1 MSYKLDLN
9 LFTRQGAFLSVF
21 ALLLLMSA
29 IRSVSFAQQTPEPAT
44 TKSDSGP
51 CIINPHFN
59 AGNVDCGIAVDMKK
73 SPFYP
78 SRAST
83 AKEGGYLDINMFDP
97 PEICQGC
104 HQEIYNQWKGSM
116 HSNAWNDP
124 VYLAL
129 MRAAS
134 KATKGLTDNLC
145 IGCHTPIGLTTG
157 ESSPGGEKLSQIS
170 KNGVQCDFCHNISA
184 STGIGNASFVLTP
197 HKYGRSLKFGPFKDA
212 SSPYHDTT
220 YSDLHTKSE
229 LCGTCHNVTHPLNR
243 IPIERTYDEW
253 KDSPYPGEGIGCQE
267 CHMSPGPGFRKN
279 PGRAAIGAKER
290 EHIFTHYFVGGNTLV
305 TAMLGSEQHVQL
317 AREMLQSAAK
327 MEIISVKNMRRGATA
342 TVVIRV
348 HNSGAGHKLPTGFP
362 EGREMWVDFSVL
374 NEKGSEI
381 YRLGRVD
388 GKGRLEEGTRNF
400 KVVLGDAA
408 GNIIDVEVW
417 KATRILHDNRIL
429 PRGYADVRFDVPI
442 PLDIK
447 GKLTIKADLCYHSFS
462 QAFVDHLLGKD
473 APKVPTVIMTSLTGQ
488 AEVALSALP
497 GGKEVSASASANQ
510 YRQH

>member
-1 MSYKLDLN
+1 MSYKHDHHGI
-9 LFTRQGAFLSVF
+9 TKSGAVPAAF
-21 ALLLLMSA
+21 ALLAFL
-29 IRSVSFAQQTPEPAT
+29 FAFSGAPALHAAAEST
-44 TKSDSGP
+44 APNADSGP
-51 CIINPHFN
+51 CIIDPHYN
-59 AGNVDCGIAVDMKK
+59 AGNVDCGIAVDKKK

-78 SRAST
+78 SRAATS
-83 AKEGGYLDINMFDP
+83 AEGGYLDIDSFDP
-97 PEICQGC
+97 PETCQGC
-104 HQEIYNQWKGSM
+104 HQEIYDQWKGSM

-157 ESSPGGEKLSQIS
+157 EATPGGERLSPLS

-184 STGIGNASFVLTP
+184 ITGIGNASFVLTP
-197 HKYGRSLKFGPFKDA
+197 KKYGRSLKFGPFKDA

-229 LCGTCHNVTHPLNR
+229 LCGACHNVTHPLNR

-253 KDSPYPGEGIGCQE
+253 KDSPYPAEGIGCQE
-267 CHMSPGPGFRKN
+267 CHMSPGPGFKKN

-290 EHIFTHYFVGGNTLV
+290 EHIFTHYFVGGNTMV
-305 TAMLGSEQHVQL
+305 PSMLGSEKHARL
-317 AREMLQSAAK
+317 AREMLQSAAR
-327 MEIISVKNMRRGATA
+327 MEIISVRNVRPGATA

-374 NEKGSEI
+374 DGKGKELF
-381 YRLGRVD
+381 RLGRID
-388 GKGRLEEGTRNF
+388 GEGRLEEGTRNF
-400 KVVLGDAA
+400 KVVLGDDA

-417 KATRILHDNRIL
+417 KASRILHDNRIL
-429 PRGYADVRFDVPI
+429 PRGYADVRFDFPI
-442 PLDIK
+442 PSDIE
-447 GKLTIKADLCYHSFS
+447 GRLTIKADLCYHSFS

-488 AEVALSALP
+488 AEVALRELT
-497 GGKEVSASASANQ
+497 GGKK
-510 YRQH
+510 